1 MPLGEKLLPPTY
13 GNLTVVGHMLSITVD
28 DV

>member
-13 GNLTVVGHMLSITVD
+13 GNLTVVRDVLSIRVD